1 VKELNPQLQYFCDPV
16 MGDNGKLY
24 VPEAVGLALILML
37 TLNLIPNPNS
47 LCVFEALVEVY
58 KTEITLTLYVYLR
71 LWWRFTRLKWS
82 Q

>member
-1 VKELNPQLQYFCDPV
+1 

-58 KTEITLTLYVYLR
+58 KTEMVAVASTMTPNQ
-71 LWWRFTRLKWS
+71 FEA
-82 Q
+82 